1 MDERVDF
8 GLYSRSVS
16 IMGSGGPSPSIK
28 VTVPPKL
35 NSTGV

>member
-16 IMGSGGPSPSIK
+16 IMGSGGSKSIHK
-28 VTVPPKL
+28 GHCAP
-35 NSTGV
+35 

>member
-28 VTVPPKL
+28 VTKL
-35 NSTGV
+35 NSTGI

>member
-16 IMGSGGPSPSIK
+16 IIDGLWGSKPIHKGHCAP
-28 VTVPPKL
+28 
-35 NSTGV
+35 